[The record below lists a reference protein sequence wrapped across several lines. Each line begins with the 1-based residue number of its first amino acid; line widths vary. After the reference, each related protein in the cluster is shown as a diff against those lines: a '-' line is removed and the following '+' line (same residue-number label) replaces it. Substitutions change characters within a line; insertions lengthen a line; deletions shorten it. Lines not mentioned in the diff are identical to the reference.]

1 MTNDKYYIWYLLL
14 VINHWSLLKTSSTL
28 LSFLNLLLSITY
40 RKKYLLKTLN
50 FRFCKKN
57 FEKILGILIIINKFA
72 HKIPREEL

>member
-1 MTNDKYYIWYLLL
+1 M
-14 VINHWSLLKTSSTL
+14 L

-40 RKKYLLKTLN
+40 RTKYLSKTLN